1 VLDDIT
7 KERETD
13 QVKSDF
19 VAVVGHEM
27 RTPLTVMKGYL
38 RTLVHRGETL
48 DPHVRE
54 LALKAVESNA
64 ERLQRLIED
73 VLFVSAV
80 ESGRSNLHLEDIDL
94 GALVDATV
102 QERVKVKRPRKDL
115 TLSIDTA
122 KVQQVLHHLV
132 DNALKYSDGDVVV
145 EISDQGDEL
154 EVAVIDKG
162 PGIFSGDV
170 PRLFERFFQLD
181 GASTRAHGRT
191 GIGLYV
197 CRRLVEAHGG
207 KIWCES
213 RLGVGS
219 RFAFTLPRWRE
230 VETTEVTIDDG
241 SAADNVAVDEP
252 ANS

>member
-1 VLDDIT
+1 
-7 KERETD
+7 
-13 QVKSDF
+13 
-19 VAVVGHEM
+19 
-27 RTPLTVMKGYL
+27 VMKGYL
-38 RTLVHRGETL
+38 RTLVHRGDTL

-64 ERLQRLIED
+64 DRLQRLIED

-80 ESGRSNLHLEDIDL
+80 ETNRSNLHLEEVDL
-94 GALVDATV
+94 GALVDAVV
-102 QERVKVKRPRKDL
+102 QERVKVRRPRKDL
-115 TLSIDTA
+115 TLSLDTA

-132 DNALKYSDGDVVV
+132 DNALKYSDGEVVV
-145 EISDQGDEL
+145 EISDHNDEL
-154 EVAVIDKG
+154 EVAVLDKG

-181 GASTRAHGRT
+181 GASTRAHGGT

-197 CRRLVEAHGG
+197 SRRLVEAHGG

-230 VETTEVTIDDG
+230 IEAAEVSIDGPVEQESAGIDI
-241 SAADNVAVDEP
+241 AAP
-252 ANS
+252 

>member
-1 VLDDIT
+1 
-7 KERETD
+7 
-13 QVKSDF
+13 
-19 VAVVGHEM
+19 M
-27 RTPLTVMKGYL
+27 
-38 RTLVHRGETL
+38 
-48 DPHVRE
+48 
-54 LALKAVESNA
+54 
-64 ERLQRLIED
+64 
-73 VLFVSAV
+73 
-80 ESGRSNLHLEDIDL
+80 
-94 GALVDATV
+94 
-102 QERVKVKRPRKDL
+102 
-115 TLSIDTA
+115 
-122 KVQQVLHHLV
+122 
-132 DNALKYSDGDVVV
+132 VV

-181 GASTRAHGRT
+181 GASTRAHGGT

-230 VETTEVTIDDG
+230 VETTEVTIDEG
-241 SAADNVAVDEP
+241 SAVDEVAVEEP
-252 ANS
+252 ANSL